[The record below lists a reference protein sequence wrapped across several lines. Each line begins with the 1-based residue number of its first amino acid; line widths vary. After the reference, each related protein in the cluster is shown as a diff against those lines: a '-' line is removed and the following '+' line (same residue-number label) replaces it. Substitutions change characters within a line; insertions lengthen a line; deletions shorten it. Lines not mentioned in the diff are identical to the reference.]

1 LFYTKIKT
9 MLKTQFTRAFYLCNS
24 FLLFAVPFTA
34 DPVNNLSAS
43 SREENYVLK
52 TSLNG
57 TLNNS
62 NGNISL
68 VRMNILKNKSSQ
80 FNFGKP
86 QILLNKNEM
95 LFARKYIKNSGDCL
109 VGVKK
114 RSLIPFNIID
124 SVFNRYGLPVELKY
138 LAVIESELKPMA
150 LSRVGAR
157 GPWQMMPATARILGL
172 KTTYQCDERTNYY
185 KSTIAAARY
194 LKDLYALFDDWLLV
208 LAAYNGGPG
217 PVYSAI
223 RESGSKNFWIL
234 QNYLPTESRDHVK
247 KFIATHYYFE
257 GRGSETTLT
266 KAENIKYKIM
276 VNSFVK
282 ANFAPKVSVKQKIK
296 SETTCKYRQYPAI
309 HYEVKQPIGFVVFG
323 INDDFQKYLNISR
336 QNESSGEKFKRIMK
350 ESEECLKKSG
360 KII

>member
-1 LFYTKIKT
+1 

-24 FLLFAVPFTA
+24 FLLIAVPFTA
-34 DPVNNLSAS
+34 DPVNNLSVS
-43 SREENYVLK
+43 SQKENYGHK
-52 TSLNG
+52 MSLND
-57 TLNNS
+57 TRDNL

-194 LKDLYALFDDWLLV
+194 LRIYMHYLMTGCWYLPHITEDPDLF
-208 LAAYNGGPG
+208 
-217 PVYSAI
+217 
-223 RESGSKNFWIL
+223 IL
-234 QNYLPTESRDHVK
+234 QYVNQ
-247 KFIATHYYFE
+247 A
-257 GRGSETTLT
+257 
-266 KAENIKYKIM
+266 AKI
-276 VNSFVK
+276 SGF
-282 ANFAPKVSVKQKIK
+282 FKI
-296 SETTCKYRQYPAI
+296 TFLLRA
-309 HYEVKQPIGFVVFG
+309 G
-323 INDDFQKYLNISR
+323 I
-336 QNESSGEKFKRIMK
+336 M
-350 ESEECLKKSG
+350 
-360 KII
+360 